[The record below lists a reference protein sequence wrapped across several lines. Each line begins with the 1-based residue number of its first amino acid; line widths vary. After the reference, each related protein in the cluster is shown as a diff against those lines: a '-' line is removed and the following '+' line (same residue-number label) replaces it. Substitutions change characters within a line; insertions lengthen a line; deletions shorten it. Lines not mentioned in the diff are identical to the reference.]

1 MDFDS
6 KQRIA
11 ITKAILELTDS
22 IEGVNLIEKRTRK
35 SNRFENNLLVFYENN
50 RRDVPTQHNRPL
62 YVIANVRDVELK
74 RVLLDA
80 GSSLNI
86 VSLDVLEDIGV
97 PRKRIQKQ
105 PFEASS
111 FNGSRT
117 YTVGSISLDLTVG
130 PIQAAQRFHVIDS

>member
-6 KQRIA
+6 KQRLA

-22 IEGVNLIEKRTRK
+22 AEGVNLVEKRTRK
-35 SNRFENNLLVFYENN
+35 NNRFEDNTLVFYENN

-62 YVIANVRDVELK
+62 YVTTNVRDVELK

-86 VSLDVLEDIGV
+86 ISLDVLEDIGL
-97 PRKRIQKQ
+97 PRERIQKQ
-105 PFEASS
+105 PFEVSS

-117 YTVGSISLDLTVG
+117 YTIGSISFDLTVG
-130 PIQAAQRFHVIDS
+130 PIRAAH